1 MVVPGGFDP
10 GGQHG
15 LIPALVSLA
24 QELARRH
31 AVHVFA
37 SAGLAGA
44 ARYRLGAVEVTQRPG
59 RETSAALSGAL
70 WRWWRAAGPFD
81 VVHAFWANHTALLAA
96 AFARLRGVRCVVS
109 LGGGEAVW
117 LPDLAYGGAGTVRS
131 RAVTQSALRLADA
144 ITAGSAFVTRL
155 LPDALGRR
163 VSIVPLGVDGGHFAA
178 PPARPAGPPWRL
190 VHVANLNTVKDQPT
204 LLAALRRAVDRLG
217 DVHLDCVGED
227 TLQGQMQAHARAL
240 GVEAHVAFHGFVPQD
255 QLAAFYRRAHLHVLS
270 SRHESQAV
278 VVLEAAAA
286 GLPTVGT
293 RVGLVDT
300 LAPHAAAAVGIR
312 DAAALGDAIIA
323 LLRDQPA
330 REAMGA
336 AAQAFA
342 RAHDLAWTARRFEE
356 IYRP

>member
-1 MVVPGGFDP
+1 MDG
-10 GGQHG
+10 
-15 LIPALVSLA
+15 
-24 QELARRH
+24 
-31 AVHVFA
+31 
-37 SAGLAGA
+37 
-44 ARYRLGAVEVTQRPG
+44 
-59 RETSAALSGAL
+59 
-70 WRWWRAAGPFD
+70 
-81 VVHAFWANHTALLAA
+81 
-96 AFARLRGVRCVVS
+96 
-109 LGGGEAVW
+109 
-117 LPDLAYGGAGTVRS
+117 S
-131 RAVTQSALRLADA
+131 R
-144 ITAGSAFVTRL
+144 
-155 LPDALGRR
+155 
-163 VSIVPLGVDGGHFAA
+163 FAA
-178 PPARPAGPPWRL
+178 PAARPAGPPWRL

-227 TLQGQMQAHARAL
+227 TLHGQMQARARAL
-240 GVEAHVAFHGFVPQD
+240 GLEAHVAFHGFVPQD

-300 LAPHAAAAVGIR
+300 LAPHAAVAVGIR
-312 DAAALGDAIIA
+312 DAAALGDVIIA